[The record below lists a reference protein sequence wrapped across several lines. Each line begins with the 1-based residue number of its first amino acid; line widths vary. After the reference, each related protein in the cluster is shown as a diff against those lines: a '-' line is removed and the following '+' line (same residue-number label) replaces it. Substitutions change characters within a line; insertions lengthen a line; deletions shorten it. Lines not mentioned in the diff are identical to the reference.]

1 MMSVASPSY
10 ANWQFTT
17 WGMTPSQIVTASH
30 GAAVSVDPSTQSSID
45 GDRILL
51 QMPYNTGAF
60 DFTAN
65 FAFDNSSQLDRVHL
79 VLQSGSATD
88 LRAALVK
95 KYGKPQHEDPDYEA
109 FGGRIIWTTQDEQ
122 IVLWQ
127 MGSNTPGVT
136 PNVSLD
142 YSRRGDTSGNGL

>member
-1 MMSVASPSY
+1 
-10 ANWQFTT
+10 
-17 WGMTPSQIVTASH
+17 MTPSQIVTASH

-65 FAFDNSSQLDRVHL
+65 FAFDNSSQALDRVHL

-88 LRAALVK
+88 LRASAGEENS
-95 KYGKPQHEDPDYEA
+95 GKPQHEDPDYEA
-109 FGGRIIWTTQDEQ
+109 FWRPHNLD
-122 IVLWQ
+122 
-127 MGSNTPGVT
+127 NT
-136 PNVSLD
+136 
-142 YSRRGDTSGNGL
+142 R